1 MVEYAKKHFS
11 HPKICYDVLDIAGN
25 GVPDFIRRYGRF
37 DRVYSFFC
45 LNWTNDQVTGFKNI
59 AELLK
64 PGGGCLLLFRASG
77 NLMRLNKKMAAM
89 NHWQKYRKVF
99 ENTIPPS
106 ADLVHRDALLSYI
119 SGLLKNADL
128 TPTTCEVLEEK
139 DVYSSAEEVT
149 RLFTDMSS
157 HSTLVTNEEKLLLH
171 KEVAEEVAKLW
182 ADQEAGVA
190 PFRSTVF
197 LVRAQKPRP

>member
-1 MVEYAKKHFS
+1 MF
-11 HPKICYDVLDIAGN
+11 
-25 GVPDFIRRYGRF
+25 
-37 DRVYSFFC
+37 
-45 LNWTNDQVTGFKNI
+45 
-59 AELLK
+59 
-64 PGGGCLLLFRASG
+64 
-77 NLMRLNKKMAAM
+77 AM
-89 NHWQKYRKVF
+89 VF

-149 RLFTDMSS
+149 RLFTDLSS
-157 HSTLVTNEEKLLLH
+157 HSTLVTNEEKLVLH
-171 KEVAEEVAKLW
+171 KEVVEEVAKLW

-197 LVRAQKPRP
+197 L